1 MASERHLS
9 LLPSCEAQARVA
21 AHIKGM
27 LADARQPSATE
38 LVAELDLAIGIVA
51 RWDLESAL
59 VSVMDDKRVTRA
71 QQEYMRWL
79 LEEGTLVAALRGENA
94 PDQEAI
100 STIDSLLQA
109 SALYRNS
116 ANFQEMVGF
125 MGRFREYAPYNNM
138 LVRVQNPS
146 CSFYAT
152 GRDWYERFGR
162 SLKDDARPML
172 ILAPMHPVMLV
183 YDLDQTAGPDLPAH
197 LDSFAQFKGDWE
209 PRWLER
215 LTENAHRHRIRV
227 DVKSLSSTHAG
238 FATLGDSARGEKMR
252 VAIHLGLSGPSQF
265 GVLCHE
271 MAHIMLGHLGND
283 EDHWLPSRSHLG
295 RATVEVEAEAT
306 HTSSR
311 VTSALKVRVRPMCRV
326 TWIRMP
332 MCRRAFPLT

>member
-1 MASERHLS
+1 MASEQHLS

-71 QQEYMRWL
+71 QQENLRWL
-79 LEEGTLVAALRGENA
+79 LEEGALVAALRGENA
-94 PDQEAI
+94 SDQEAI

-138 LVRVQNPS
+138 LVRVLNPS

-152 GRDWYERFGR
+152 GRDWYERELLSKVVYGF
-162 SLKDDARPML
+162 
-172 ILAPMHPVMLV
+172 VMRRR
-183 YDLDQTAGPDLPAH
+183 DP
-197 LDSFAQFKGDWE
+197 
-209 PRWLER
+209 
-215 LTENAHRHRIRV
+215 
-227 DVKSLSSTHAG
+227 
-238 FATLGDSARGEKMR
+238 
-252 VAIHLGLSGPSQF
+252 
-265 GVLCHE
+265 GVLH
-271 MAHIMLGHLGND
+271 
-283 EDHWLPSRSHLG
+283 SR
-295 RATVEVEAEAT
+295 
-306 HTSSR
+306 
-311 VTSALKVRVRPMCRV
+311 
-326 TWIRMP
+326 I
-332 MCRRAFPLT
+332 